1 MMDRMTQSVRQ
12 LWRCDAGA
20 TAIEYA
26 LIAGMIAIAIV
37 SAVGAV
43 GSGTANNFNAVEN
56 GWPEN

>member
-1 MMDRMTQSVRQ
+1 MIDRVKQSVRQ
-12 LWRCDAGA
+12 LWRSDSGA
-20 TAIEYA
+20 TAIEYT
-26 LIAGMIAIAIV
+26 LIVGLIAIAIV